1 MPALYPEYWQQFF
14 TATILE
20 WKTLLQEDKYK
31 KEIIKS
37 LQFLVQQK
45 RIRLYAFVIMNN
57 HIHLIWQPLPGQT
70 LQTIQHSFL
79 KHTAQEIKPHL
90 QQTNINLLEQFK
102 VNAKDRTYQFWE
114 RNSLSVELRS
124 SKVFNQK
131 LEYIHNNPIKA
142 GLCINAEDYSYS
154 SAKFYAT
161 GIDAFGMLTQ
171 RRLNSGES
179 ASNSIFLPGYYGP
192 VSVPLIFCCGQVF
205 CCHR

>member
-1 MPALYPEYWQQFF
+1 MPALYPKYWPQFF

-79 KHTAQEIKPHL
+79 KHTAQEIKLHL
-90 QQTNINLLEQFK
+90 LQTNINLLEQFK

-131 LEYIHNNPIKA
+131 LGYIHNNPVKA
-142 GLCINAEDYSYS
+142 GLCGNADDYYYS
-154 SAKFYAT
+154 SAKFYTT
-161 GIDAFGMLTQ
+161 GIDAFGMLTH
-171 RRLNSGES
+171 GDE
-179 ASNSIFLPGYYGP
+179 
-192 VSVPLIFCCGQVF
+192 
-205 CCHR
+205 

>member
-1 MPALYPEYWQQFF
+1 MPALYAEYWPQFF

-31 KEIIKS
+31 EEIIKS

-79 KHTAQEIKPHL
+79 KHTAQEIKLHL
-90 QQTNINLLEQFK
+90 QQANINLLEQFK

-142 GLCINAEDYSYS
+142 GLCTNVEDYHYS

-161 GIDAFGMLTQ
+161 GIDAFGMLTH
-171 RRLNSGES
+171 SDD
-179 ASNSIFLPGYYGP
+179 
-192 VSVPLIFCCGQVF
+192 
-205 CCHR
+205 